1 MRAGFSRVEG
11 QILCDGVPLEEAA
24 RSFGTPLYVYS
35 AALLRESYLAYARA
49 FPEPHRVCYALKA
62 NPLGALLR
70 ILAGLGAGADIVSGG
85 ELRAA
90 LRAGFPRE
98 RIVFAGVGKTDD
110 ELRLGIE
117 EGVGVVNVESEEE
130 IRRLSALS
138 SRAGRVVA
146 FALRVNPAIDPG
158 SHPHISTGLRESK
171 FGLPI
176 ALAGGIAERTRS
188 LPGVRLVG
196 VQSHIGSQI
205 LDLGPIGEAAGA
217 LAALS
222 RELLSAGFPL
232 ETIDLGGGLGVDYE
246 GGAPVAPE
254 SLART
259 VADALGGLPLRIL
272 IEPGRSLVGTAGVL
286 VTRVLG
292 EKENGGRRFLVVD
305 AGMNDFLRPALYDA
319 HHRVESVVALGR
331 EPRVVDVVGPV
342 CESAD
347 FLARGR
353 SLEALPGELLAV
365 RDTGAYGFSMSS
377 QYNLRPRAAEVVVD
391 HGAPRLARRRETFED
406 LVATEVPAP

>member
-1 MRAGFSRVEG
+1 MPNGFFRVG
-11 QILCDGVPLEEAA
+11 GDLVCDGFPLAEAA
-24 RSFGTPLYVYS
+24 ERFATPLYVYS
-35 AALLRESYLAYARA
+35 GGLLHENYAAYAQA
-49 FPEPHRVCYALKA
+49 FPSPSRICYALKA

-90 LRAGFPRE
+90 LRSGFPAD
-98 RIVFAGVGKTDD
+98 RIVFAGVGKSDD

-117 EGVGVVNVESEEE
+117 HGVGVVNVESEAE
-130 IRRLSALS
+130 IERLAALAA
-138 SRAGRVVA
+138 RAGRVVP

-158 SHPHISTGLRESK
+158 SHPHISTGLRQSK
-171 FGLPI
+171 FGVAI
-176 ALAGGIAERTRS
+176 AEAPGIAQRTKV
-188 LPGVRLVG
+188 LPAVRLVG

-205 LDLGPIGEAAGA
+205 LDLEPLAEAARA

-222 RELLSAGFPL
+222 RELLAAGFAL

-246 GGAPVAPE
+246 GGGRVLPE
-254 SLART
+254 ALART
-259 VADALGGLPLRIL
+259 LGAALGALPLRLL
-272 IEPGRSLVGTAGVL
+272 IEPGRSLVATAGVL

-319 HHRVESVVALGR
+319 HHRVESVVLRGLV
-331 EPRVVDVVGPV
+331 PRLVDVVGPV

-353 SLEALPGELLAV
+353 ALESALPGDLLAV
-365 RDTGAYGFSMSS
+365 RDVGAYGFSMSS
-377 QYNLRPRAAEVVVD
+377 QYNMRPRAAEVLVEEGV
-391 HGAPRLARRRETFED
+391 PRLARRRETFDD
-406 LVATEVPAP
+406 LVATEV